1 MDRNSR
7 PNFAARSAEE
17 ERLRANE
24 EAVAALSITLGQAR
38 IGFTTLAPH
47 STSLEELFLGMTE
60 GDPGDARTDHE
71 EAA

>member
-1 MDRNSR
+1 VQLDGDEIV
-7 PNFAARSAEE
+7 F
-17 ERLRANE
+17 RANE

-38 IGFTTLAPH
+38 IGFTSLAPH

-60 GDPGDARTDHE
+60 GAPGDARTDHE